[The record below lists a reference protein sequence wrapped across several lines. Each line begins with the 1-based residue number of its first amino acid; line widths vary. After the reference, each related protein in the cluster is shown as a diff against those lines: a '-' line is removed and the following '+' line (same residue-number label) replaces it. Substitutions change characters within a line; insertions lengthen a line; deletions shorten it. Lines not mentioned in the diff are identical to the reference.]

1 MGRMDLFAIF
11 GMTPDAQRRRTEA
24 VVRAVHNRWSDEAP
38 DQNYRDSLSS
48 ETSDDESGQVVLG
61 FPGVFKERG
70 APPRN
75 ISEAMLRSPA
85 AKVSKKTGAR
95 YMSIKMRDGE
105 WRTTSSAKP
114 PWMTK
119 GKPGAGVIVKVRRM
133 LPEIVAASR
142 GER

>member
-38 DQNYRDSLSS
+38 DETYRGSLSS
-48 ETSDDESGQVVLG
+48 EVTDDESGMVALG

-70 APPRN
+70 APGRN

-105 WRTTSSAKP
+105 WRTTSSNKP

-119 GKPGAGVIVKVRRM
+119 AKPGAGIVVKLRRE
-133 LPEIVAASR
+133 LPAIVAATR